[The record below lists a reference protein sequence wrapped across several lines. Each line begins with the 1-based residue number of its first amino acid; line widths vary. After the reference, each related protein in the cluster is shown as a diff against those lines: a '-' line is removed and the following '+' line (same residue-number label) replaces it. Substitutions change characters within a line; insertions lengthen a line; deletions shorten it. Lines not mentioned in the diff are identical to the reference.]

1 MWTKRVHKD
10 GKTGVETPLP
20 AATVDKDWASHLKV
34 DPETQKTVA
43 RSWAVA
49 SVAMVAQVVPT
60 VGPKDFLVVK
70 REGKTEVWT
79 KRAFK
84 AHEIVLAPVGSQV
97 KDAYWTAARS
107 VMIRTK

>member
-1 MWTKRVHKD
+1 MWTNRVHKD
-10 GKTGVETPLP
+10 IRTGVEVPLP
-20 AATVDKDWASHLKV
+20 TATVDNHWASHLKV

-60 VGPKDFLVVK
+60 FGTKDFLVVK

-79 KRAFK
+79 KRAF
-84 AHEIVLAPVGSQV
+84 
-97 KDAYWTAARS
+97 
-107 VMIRTK
+107 